1 MKMNPLKY
9 NPFKSTFASEHFSE
23 SDVRTVINQWLTHVN
38 QENLSDIVLMYA
50 PNAILLP
57 TLSERICIGREEIQQ
72 YFIKFLG
79 KDELKGHIT
88 KMYIQIADDTAIASG
103 LGIFTYRDSSKK
115 NSRKV
120 EVDFRY
126 SFVVQ
131 KGQEGWHILN
141 HHNSLVP

>member
-1 MKMNPLKY
+1 MNPLKY
-9 NPFKSTFASEHFSE
+9 NPFKNTFASDHIHENE
-23 SDVRTVINQWLTHVN
+23 IKAVINQWLSNVN
-38 QENLSDIVLMYA
+38 DERLSDVVAMYA

-57 TLSERICIGREEIQQ
+57 TLSDRICVGREEIQQ

-79 KDELKGHIT
+79 KEELNGRIT
-88 KMYIQIADDTAIASG
+88 KMYVQIADDTAIASG
-103 LGIFTYRDSSKK
+103 MGVFQYRNESKK
-115 NSRKV
+115 NSRQV

-131 KGQEGWHILN
+131 KGQDGWHILN

>member
-1 MKMNPLKY
+1 
-9 NPFKSTFASEHFSE
+9 
-23 SDVRTVINQWLTHVN
+23 
-38 QENLSDIVLMYA
+38 MYA